1 MRHLPKLTYKG
12 LTVILANNS
21 RADKVQ
27 LLSAKGGQLFHSYL
41 APEFNSMQCEIRTR
55 DHKEDFLPNTKCL
68 LLLGKDAANQ
78 YLPETADNPFG
89 AIRGYIYNYKGIP
102 TVCSYFPQDCADRQD
117 YETQFN
123 KQTTNVISDDE
134 RETKEGETEIGQKSR
149 HGKTSRENFKFWL
162 RRDIARCKSILTFGS
177 DYYVRPFEPN
187 YIIYPNSSVVVQL
200 LSETKNEYFYID
212 IETDSELNMLCFSF
226 CFSNK
231 PQHVYVVPIISYDY
245 TLAYSNVPAI
255 LRCLAIAFKD
265 NTTVAHNGAAFDF
278 FVFAYK
284 YKLPIGRS
292 VYDTM
297 IAHHR
302 CYPEV
307 EKSLGHCMSI
317 WCPSEPYHKDEGGSG
332 YMNSR
337 QAEQLYAYCGKDVFG
352 MILLHRAI
360 TEYAKK
366 MPGLEDSIN
375 QAMASIRPY
384 LICTLQGIKY
394 SQEALAETLRE
405 NDELMMQY
413 IRMTELLVGKETI
426 AAIKGK
432 GKSSMLNSNKQCV
445 RYFHEL
451 LCYTVVATSP
461 ETGLPSLGKES
472 IFKLRLKHANPVLD
486 LVIKYREVQKE
497 SGMLGFVPWKTDDL
511 ETVTTE
517 QKETNQQTELS
528 IIS

>member
-1 MRHLPKLTYKG
+1 MRHLPRFKYCG
-12 LTVILANNS
+12 LTVVLSRPS
-21 RADKVQ
+21 RADKVN
-27 LLSAKGGQLFHSYL
+27 LLSAKGGGLFCDYL
-41 APEFNSMQCEIRTR
+41 APEFNTMQCDLRI
-55 DHKEDFLPNTKCL
+55 KECQEDLLPGTKCI
-68 LLLGKDAANQ
+68 LLLGPEAAN
-78 YLPETADNPFG
+78 LWLEETKNNPFG
-89 AIRGYIYNYKGIP
+89 AIRGYIYKYKGIP
-102 TVCSYFPQDCADRQD
+102 TICSFSAQESYDRQD

-162 RRDIARCKSILTFGS
+162 KRDIARCKSILAVGS
-177 DYYVRPFEPN
+177 DYYARPFEPN

-200 LSETKNEYFYID
+200 LTETKNEYFYID

-226 CFSNK
+226 AFSGR
-231 PQHVYVVPIISYDY
+231 PQNIYVVPILSSDY
-245 TLAYSNVPAI
+245 TLAYSAVSDV
-255 LRCLAIAFKD
+255 LRSLAVAFRD

-352 MILLHRAI
+352 MVLLHRAI
-360 TEYAKK
+360 TEHAKK

-394 SQEALAETLRE
+394 SQSALEETLRE

-451 LCYTVVATSP
+451 LNYTVVATSP
-461 ETGLPSLGKES
+461 ETGQPSLGKES

-511 ETVTTE
+511 EIGTKQTI
-517 QKETNQQTELS
+517 ETNKQTELN